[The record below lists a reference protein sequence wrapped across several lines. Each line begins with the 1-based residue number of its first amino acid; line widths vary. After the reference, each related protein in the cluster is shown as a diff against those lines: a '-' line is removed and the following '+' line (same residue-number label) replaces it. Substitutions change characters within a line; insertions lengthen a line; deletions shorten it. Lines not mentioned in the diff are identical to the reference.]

1 MLRSA
6 FDNVRFLVKGFV
18 HSYNWYMKFII
29 TNLQTYPIQC
39 CVIVR
44 YHPELALGGCV
55 MKYTRTLYPE
65 LMQMRLSYEN
75 VSKYL
80 RSLYF
85 AIYGYITEMI
95 NENRQDIE
103 NEQQRIGIKVA
114 EMTLHDVS
122 STSFSPSPTTILSTA
137 SSSSSISSSRP
148 INHVKSSAYNYN
160 DGNFNYVQK
169 FRPLFSHHRDAND
182 FNQKFSI
189 TQNYENELEV
199 AQSFNDFSP
208 RTRSMDIFKFDK
220 NNFRPNSINAKEYD
234 ASKSFSLE
242 TEVPFDLEKF
252 ETKHSDNYN
261 VPAADSSSSS
271 SSSAILSTTS
281 SANTFDLPENDR
293 IGKFSKTLAVLE
305 NNLNVQESHKRD
317 GKPNK
322 FSVMYIGPRQFSA
335 DYQDDM
341 SPTLDDT
348 PTLDLNKNSNSND
361 DEKGAGDDD
370 SNIFDFENVILESFG
385 FNAKAVK
392 SSSLARCF
400 RGYVKNLFQRTFEY
414 FILM

>member
-1 MLRSA
+1 M
-6 FDNVRFLVKGFV
+6 
-18 HSYNWYMKFII
+18 
-29 TNLQTYPIQC
+29 PIYA
-39 CVIVR
+39 IVR
-44 YHPELALGGCV
+44 YQPELELGGCV

-103 NEQQRIGIKVA
+103 REQQRIGIKVA

-122 STSFSPSPTTILSTA
+122 SPSHSPPSTISSTA

-148 INHVKSSAYNYN
+148 INHVKSSLYNYN

-169 FRPLFSHHRDAND
+169 FRPLFSNHRDAND
-182 FNQKFSI
+182 LNPKFSI
-189 TQNYENELEV
+189 AQNYENDMEV

-208 RTRSMDIFKFDK
+208 RTRSMDILNFDK
-220 NNFRPNSINAKEYD
+220 NHFLANSINAKEYD
-234 ASKSFSLE
+234 ANKSFSLE

-261 VPAADSSSSS
+261 LPTADSSSSS
-271 SSSAILSTTS
+271 VILSTTS
-281 SANTFDLPENDR
+281 ADIFDLPETDKN
-293 IGKFSKTLAVLE
+293 GKFSKTLAVLE
-305 NNLNVQESHKRD
+305 NNLNVKESHKRD

-322 FSVMYIGPRQFSA
+322 FSVMYIGPRQFST

-341 SPTLDDT
+341 SPSLDDT
-348 PTLDLNKNSNSND
+348 PTLELNKNSNSND

-392 SSSLARCF
+392 SSSLARCI
-400 RGYVKNLFQRTFEY
+400 RGYVKNLFHRTFEY